1 MKQQK
6 VNNQQFTCLSFSK
19 EKIKPLEWTGIYQPK
34 QTRYSPLKRVLTVEE
49 KVHQEWDPQKS
60 LIYWS

>member
-6 VNNQQFTCLSFSK
+6 VNNQQFICLSFSK
-19 EKIKPLEWTGIYQPK
+19 EKIKPLEWTGIHQSK
-34 QTRYSPLKRVLTVEE
+34 QTRYSSLKRVLTAEE
-49 KVHQEWDPQKS
+49 KVYKEGDSQKS